1 MRLRYLGAF
10 DMPLRH
16 RVFKPGDVTTFDM
29 DDAADAALA
38 HKAAGITAFFAP
50 VEDDE
55 PVTLP
60 GTVTTPKR
68 RGRPRKVIQD
78 GKDAG

>member
-50 VEDDE
+50 VEE
-55 PVTLP
+55 MAEVTEQ
-60 GTVTTPKR
+60 PKR
-68 RGRPRKVIQD
+68 RGRPRKVQTD

>member
-1 MRLRYLGAF
+1 MMRLRYLG
-10 DMPLRH
+10 DVEMPLRH
-16 RVFKPGDVTTFDM
+16 RVFAPGDVTTFDM

-50 VEDDE
+50 VDDE
-55 PVTLP
+55 PAIEP
-60 GTVTTPKR
+60 AKR

>member
-1 MRLRYLGAF
+1 MRLRYIGAS

-50 VEDDE
+50 VDDE
-55 PVTLP
+55 PAIEP
-60 GTVTTPKR
+60 PKR
-68 RGRPRKVIQD
+68 RGRPKKVIQH
-78 GKDAG
+78 GEEQP

>member
-1 MRLRYLGAF
+1 MMRLRYLG
-10 DMPLRH
+10 DVEMPLRH
-16 RVFKPGDVTTFDM
+16 RVFAPGDVTTFDM

-50 VEDDE
+50 VEDVAE
-55 PVTLP
+55 VAP
-60 GTVTTPKR
+60 PKR
-68 RGRPRKVIQD
+68 RGRPRKVQTD